1 MPDVC
6 WVSRQAMILLP
17 VLLAPFAHNSN
28 TCVLMS
34 KDYVVLLH
42 GLGRTRLS
50 MLIPQQRLKSAGF
63 EVINIQ
69 YSSRSN
75 PIEQLAEAVH
85 SELCRRIEDPQRRA
99 HFLTHSLGGLVVRAL
114 LARYEFDVNL
124 GNVVMLAP
132 PNQGSQ
138 LANRFGD
145 SQLFRATTGL
155 AGQQLRAGSGGVI
168 SKLGPVDYIVG
179 VISGNKAISPL
190 SRLLS
195 GDSDGKVTLE
205 ETRLEGMADFL
216 TVPRGHTFIMNDPRV
231 IDQAIHFFR
240 NGKFARPK
248 GEAAG
253 PGSMQ

>member
-1 MPDVC
+1 
-6 WVSRQAMILLP
+6 MILLP

-28 TCVLMS
+28 TCLLMS
-34 KDYVVLLH
+34 RDYVVLLH

-63 EVINIQ
+63 DVINIQ
-69 YSSRSN
+69 YSSRSK

-85 SELCRRIEDPQRRA
+85 SELCRRIEDPQRRV

-114 LARYEFDVNL
+114 LARHEFDVNL

-145 SQLFRATTGL
+145 SPLFRATTGP
-155 AGQQLRAGSGGVI
+155 AGQQLRAGPGGVI